1 MPWVSIFVM
10 QSLPAS
16 KLGRTLKSKKKKTVI
31 SLKSPKTPTLKRKSC
46 DLPRS
51 SLFKPRTRLYWST
64 ENDHAVIAI
73 ADVDFVGSQTG
84 REQPLIQKPPIGD
97 AESCG
102 R

>member
-1 MPWVSIFVM
+1 
-10 QSLPAS
+10 
-16 KLGRTLKSKKKKTVI
+16 
-31 SLKSPKTPTLKRKSC
+31 
-46 DLPRS
+46 LPRS

-64 ENDHAVIAI
+64 ENDHAVISI